1 MVTWRRQQRYS
12 PVQDRAGIR
21 RPDDID
27 FPPATERVTQ
37 APDPFGHAW
46 ADEREILRAT
56 YQGDDVCQLACPG
69 CYTRDLLQISP
80 ATAAREGRRKSAPF
94 AEFTAHVDALG
105 PGMQDLYVLG
115 AEPTM
120 DPAGTAAKLEH
131 ARTHGWPQQVITH
144 GAVSVDRFEETFGAA
159 LDSGQVYMLIISL
172 DSMDPAVHNRLRGR
186 PYAHERTLRI
196 IRHCI
201 ARGAP
206 LKVQMTV
213 WPLNYPTIIGSVEAL
228 FDLGVRAFS
237 FHCGTLEGVTDAEAD
252 AAGLAPVDPLAW
264 RALADRL
271 LAFRDAHLDE
281 LWHFNVPFLYFT
293 EEELREQV
301 IGDAGQ
307 TAAYLEHVDAAEAGR
322 PSVKPVHAC
331 PALDVPQ
338 VYVWANRGPQGRGTL
353 SLCNIDRDPVA
364 DAYADYDP
372 SARRWRVRR
381 DPERNQLQHMA
392 NSPHLCPATPYALRT
407 GTDRAVTEI
416 GPLFHACRYIASNQ
430 MPAPTRIR
438 AEIYRDAAEFYRAV
452 GRALDSY
459 PYRDGRGESP
469 LARITRVTG
478 GIVALADRTRALNAD
493 LSKAAVDGDT
503 PSEDRTGAS
512 PQVSRPGSSF

>member
-1 MVTWRRQQRYS
+1 M
-12 PVQDRAGIR
+12 
-21 RPDDID
+21 
-27 FPPATERVTQ
+27 
-37 APDPFGHAW
+37 
-46 ADEREILRAT
+46 
-56 YQGDDVCQLACPG
+56 
-69 CYTRDLLQISP
+69 
-80 ATAAREGRRKSAPF
+80 
-94 AEFTAHVDALG
+94 
-105 PGMQDLYVLG
+105 
-115 AEPTM
+115 
-120 DPAGTAAKLEH
+120 
-131 ARTHGWPQQVITH
+131 
-144 GAVSVDRFEETFGAA
+144 
-159 LDSGQVYMLIISL
+159 
-172 DSMDPAVHNRLRGR
+172 
-186 PYAHERTLRI
+186 
-196 IRHCI
+196 
-201 ARGAP
+201 
-206 LKVQMTV
+206 
-213 WPLNYPTIIGSVEAL
+213 PLNYPTIIGSVEAL

-459 PYRDGRGESP
+459 PYRDGRGEIP
-469 LARITRVTG
+469 AG
-478 GIVALADRTRALNAD
+478 ADHSGHRRHCRA
-493 LSKAAVDGDT
+493 G
-503 PSEDRTGAS
+503 
-512 PQVSRPGSSF
+512 